1 MASAGSEAMGDAMNQ
16 VLMVAAGDPRGG
28 RTRELVGADATP
40 PARPGDI
47 RIIDGDGNFRPRRGN
62 PTNLFDDIT
71 GNLSTI
77 ANHQHLD
84 RITLIDQAT
93 GAVLA
98 EYERAGAVWTRT
110 R

>member
-1 MASAGSEAMGDAMNQ
+1 MAARNSQSA
-16 VLMVAAGDPRGG
+16 RGLG
-28 RTRELVGADATP
+28 GVRSHGPCLE
-40 PARPGDI
+40 PG
-47 RIIDGDGNFRPRRGN
+47 RGN